1 MSALAVRC
9 SDQWGRHFHTI
20 KAAETNNEEKTS
32 QVAEKDRPCVCSC
45 PHALSLFISE
55 SYTRMKE
62 VVKAAVESMRRKEGK
77 RRNGE
82 KGGQQE
88 PGNSCSLRR
97 NRRALK
103 PV

>member
-45 PHALSLFISE
+45 PHALSLHF
-55 SYTRMKE
+55 
-62 VVKAAVESMRRKEGK
+62 
-77 RRNGE
+77 
-82 KGGQQE
+82 
-88 PGNSCSLRR
+88 
-97 NRRALK
+97 
-103 PV
+103 